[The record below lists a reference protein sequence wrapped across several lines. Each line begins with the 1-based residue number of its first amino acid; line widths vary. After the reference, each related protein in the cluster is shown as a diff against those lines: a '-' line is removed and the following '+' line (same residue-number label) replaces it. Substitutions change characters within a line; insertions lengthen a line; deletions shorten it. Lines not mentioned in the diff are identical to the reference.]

1 MGLETRI
8 RDVLFIR
15 ISRVERL
22 IVLGETRLPESRS
35 IDTRLFFDSRRRRE
49 RGKKN
54 RKSRGRIVE
63 APAPSEERKF
73 CEVGFGKPRGDAR
86 SAEQGA
92 IGNILISKWTLQ
104 TSPQRSR
111 IKLPR
116 WFCCDG
122 WNSVAATGNVKIQSR
137 DFNATI
143 CPSLANSGS
152 CLKNYSSNPWCSSM
166 ETWLL
171 IGTFT
176 LAFVSPKT
184 TVKKVG
190 EQFDGN
196 GEKEE
201 WLQFYSEEGPHLSA
215 LFFVTYPTLFVVH
228 LLVPSTYRMPR
239 VSIDLFS
246 VLCLSLQSQQ
256 RLLIFIHF
264 YSHPLCFVA
273 KSAARS
279 PL

>member
-1 MGLETRI
+1 M
-8 RDVLFIR
+8 
-15 ISRVERL
+15 
-22 IVLGETRLPESRS
+22 
-35 IDTRLFFDSRRRRE
+35 
-49 RGKKN
+49 
-54 RKSRGRIVE
+54 
-63 APAPSEERKF
+63 
-73 CEVGFGKPRGDAR
+73 
-86 SAEQGA
+86 
-92 IGNILISKWTLQ
+92 
-104 TSPQRSR
+104 
-111 IKLPR
+111 
-116 WFCCDG
+116 
-122 WNSVAATGNVKIQSR
+122 KIQSR

-239 VSIDLFS
+239 VSISSRFSAFHCSPNSVFLFLFIS
-246 VLCLSLQSQQ
+246 
-256 RLLIFIHF
+256 IPIHF
-264 YSHPLCFVA
+264 VSSRKARHGVRCKRELKINRHLSSIVA
-273 KSAARS
+273 SRD
-279 PL
+279 